1 MYLTNMRKK
10 DACLKS
16 SLFSKLRVWNDLAC
30 SSNFHSASIKLLLSR
45 GWRMSIIPT
54 RHKRVLPKLQF
65 CTGNNSRRENH
76 PIKARKESRP
86 FNWILKTF
94 LPGPAR
100 TYVRSFILFNNR
112 VSTRFSYR
120 RSIQKDEKTRMIGAR
135 EICSFVPSTLSC
147 RLIFAQQ
154 CKSCRFLC
162 SLIKKRKAKK
172 STV

>member
-1 MYLTNMRKK
+1 
-10 DACLKS
+10 
-16 SLFSKLRVWNDLAC
+16 
-30 SSNFHSASIKLLLSR
+30 
-45 GWRMSIIPT
+45 MSIIPT

-154 CKSCRFLC
+154 CKNRCFVY
-162 SLIKKRKAKK
+162 SLIKNGKRRSPPYKRIYEYFE
-172 STV
+172 SFRCLLNR